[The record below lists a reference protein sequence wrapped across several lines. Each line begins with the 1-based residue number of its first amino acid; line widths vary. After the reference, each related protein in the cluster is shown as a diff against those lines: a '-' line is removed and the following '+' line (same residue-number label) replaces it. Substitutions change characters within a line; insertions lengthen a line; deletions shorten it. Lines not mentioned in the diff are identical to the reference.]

1 MHEGNSYV
9 KQIDDLKEVA
19 RITDDRNKQR
29 ISDFVEEVEDEIQK
43 AISVLHLLDMKIN
56 RFEL

>member
-43 AISVLHLLDMKIN
+43 
-56 RFEL
+56 EL